1 MSLLKLY
8 SKSKKSINKSSI
20 NSKYAISF
28 KAYNLLKRFIVQ
40 DIVKPE
46 NLDNAYPKN
55 TKLKI
60 LKNVSQRSMRT
71 FYKLSDKYQTN
82 KSGVL
87 SQFNSFEGRRQKR
100 KLSKKAK
107 DLLFKIKND
116 LPRYESVDYL
126 IKNLKTK

>member
-1 MSLLKLY
+1 MSLFKLY
-8 SKSKKSINKSSI
+8 NKSKKSINKSSI

-28 KAYNLLKRFIVQ
+28 KAYELLKKLIVRDVVQ
-40 DIVKPE
+40 ARM
-46 NLDNAYPKN
+46 LDNAYPKN
-55 TKLKI
+55 TKLNV
-60 LKNVSQRSMRT
+60 LKNVSQRSMQT

-87 SQFNSFEGRRQKR
+87 SQFNSFEGKRQKR
-100 KLSKKAK
+100 KLSRKAK

-116 LPRYESVDYL
+116 LPRYESIDYL

>member
-1 MSLLKLY
+1 MSLFKLY
-8 SKSKKSINKSSI
+8 NKSKKSINKSSI

-28 KAYNLLKRFIVQ
+28 KAYELLKKFIVRDVVQ
-40 DIVKPE
+40 ARM
-46 NLDNAYPKN
+46 LDNAYPKN
-55 TKLKI
+55 TKLNV
-60 LKNVSQRSMRT
+60 LKNVSQRSMQT

-116 LPRYESVDYL
+116 LPRYESIDYL

>member
-1 MSLLKLY
+1 MRLLKLY
-8 SKSKKSINKSSI
+8 NKSKKSINKSSI

-28 KAYNLLKRFIVQ
+28 KAYDLLKRLVVQ
-40 DIVKPE
+40 DIVQPE
-46 NLDNAYPKN
+46 KLDNAYPKN

-60 LKNVSQRSMRT
+60 LKNVSQRSMQT

-116 LPRYESVDYL
+116 LPRYENIDYL
-126 IKNLKTK
+126 IKNLKNK

>member
-1 MSLLKLY
+1 MRLLKLY
-8 SKSKKSINKSSI
+8 NKSKKSINKSSI

-28 KAYNLLKRFIVQ
+28 KAYELLKRYVIH
-40 DIVKPE
+40 DMVKPE
-46 NLDNAYPKN
+46 KLDNAYPKN
-55 TKLKI
+55 TKFKVI
-60 LKNVSQRSMRT
+60 KNVSQRSMQT

-87 SQFNSFEGRRQKR
+87 SQFNSFQGKRQKR
-100 KLSKKAK
+100 KLSKKSK

-116 LPRYESVDYL
+116 LPRYEGIDYL

>member
-28 KAYNLLKRFIVQ
+28 KAYDLLKRLVVQ
-40 DIVKPE
+40 DIVQPE
-46 NLDNAYPKN
+46 KLDNAYPKN

>member
-1 MSLLKLY
+1 MSLFKLY
-8 SKSKKSINKSSI
+8 NKSKKSINKSSI

-28 KAYNLLKRFIVQ
+28 KAYELLKRYVIQNMVQ
-40 DIVKPE
+40 PE
-46 NLDNAYPKN
+46 KLDNAYPKN
-55 TKLKI
+55 TKFKVI
-60 LKNVSQRSMRT
+60 KNVSQRSMQT

-87 SQFNSFEGRRQKR
+87 SQFNSFKGKRQKR
-100 KLSKKAK
+100 KLSKNAK

-116 LPRYESVDYL
+116 LPRYETIDYL

>member
-8 SKSKKSINKSSI
+8 NKSKKSINKSLI
-20 NSKYAISF
+20 NSKHAISF
-28 KAYNLLKRFIVQ
+28 KAYELLKRFVVKDVVQ
-40 DIVKPE
+40 PE
-46 NLDNAYPKN
+46 KLDNAYPKN
-55 TKLKI
+55 TKLKVI
-60 LKNVSQRSMRT
+60 KNVSQRSMQT

-87 SQFNSFEGRRQKR
+87 SQFNGYEGKRQKR

-116 LPRYESVDYL
+116 LPRYENVDYL

>member
-1 MSLLKLY
+1 MRLLKLY
-8 SKSKKSINKSSI
+8 NKSKKSINKSSI

-28 KAYNLLKRFIVQ
+28 KAYELLKRY
-40 DIVKPE
+40 IVKDFVLPE
-46 NLDNAYPKN
+46 KLDSAYPKN
-55 TKLKI
+55 TKLKVI
-60 LKNVSQRSMRT
+60 KNVSHRSMQT

-87 SQFNSFEGRRQKR
+87 SQFNGFEGKRQKR

-116 LPRYESVDYL
+116 LPRYESIDYL
-126 IKNLKTK
+126 IKNYKTK